1 MIKNY
6 LEKVMVGESLTFDEA
21 YKIMHS
27 IMSGEENNSK
37 IASLLTAL
45 KIKGETS
52 EEVAGF
58 IKAMREKVINVKCD
72 NERVIDVCGTGGDGS
87 GTFNISTAVSFVV
100 AGAGVSVAKH
110 GNRSISSRS
119 GSSDVL
125 HELGVD
131 VQLNPELSEKAL
143 NEIGI
148 AFLFAPLYHPAMKH
162 VAPIRKELEFRSIFN
177 ILGPLTNPAGVKR
190 QLIGTFN
197 DETARLMSDAIK
209 LLEMQK
215 VAFVCTSNA
224 YDEITLTD
232 ITKVYEVNQDHSM
245 YFYSLTNDH
254 FGFPKITMDKL
265 QGGSAKENAEII
277 YNIFS
282 GKTNGAAYE
291 VVVANSAMAL
301 KTSGISNDLLECK
314 NIAEESIKS
323 GATLK
328 KLNELKEFGDK
339 YK

>member
-1 MIKNY
+1 MKEE
-6 LEKVMVGESLTFDEA
+6 LEKVIEGNNLSFDEA
-21 YKIMHS
+21 YEVMYS
-27 IMSGEENNSK
+27 IMSGNENNSK

-58 IKAMREKVINVKCD
+58 VKAMREKVVKIKCD
-72 NERVIDVCGTGGDGS
+72 SERVIDVCGTGGDGS

-100 AGAGVSVAKH
+100 AGSGVNVAKH

-131 VQLNPELSEKAL
+131 VQLSPDLSEKAL

-190 QLIGTFN
+190 QLIGTFSDN
-197 DETARLMSDAIK
+197 TARLMTDAIK

-215 VAFVCTSNA
+215 VVFLCTDNA
-224 YDEITLTD
+224 YDEITLTET
-232 ITKVYEVNQDHSM
+232 TKVYEVNHDHSM
-245 YFYSLTNDH
+245 YFYELSNH
-254 FGFPKITMDKL
+254 SFNFPKISIEQI

-277 YNIFS
+277 YDIFS
-282 GKTNGAAYE
+282 GNTTGPAYE
-291 VVVANSAMAL
+291 VVIANAAMAL
-301 KTSGISNDLLECK
+301 KTSEISGDLAECK
-314 NIAEESIKS
+314 KIAEESVKS

-328 KLNELKEFGDK
+328 KLNELKAFGEK

>member
-1 MIKNY
+1 MMKEQ
-6 LEKVMVGESLTFDEA
+6 LEKVIEGQGLSFDEA
-21 YKIMHS
+21 YNIMYS
-27 IMSGEENNSK
+27 VMSGNENNSQ

-58 IKAMREKVINVKCD
+58 VKAMREKVIKIKCD
-72 NERVIDVCGTGGDGS
+72 DENTIDVCGTGGDGS

-100 AGAGVSVAKH
+100 AGAGVKVAKH
-110 GNRSISSRS
+110 GNRSISSKS

-131 VQLNPELSEKAL
+131 VQLDPKHSETAL

-190 QLIGTFN
+190 QLIGTFS
-197 DETARLMSDAIK
+197 DATAQLMSEAIK
-209 LLEMQK
+209 LLEMKK
-215 VAFVCTSNA
+215 VAFLCTNNA
-224 YDEITLTD
+224 YDEITLTHP
-232 ITKVYEVNQDHSM
+232 TKVYEVNDDHSM
-245 YFYSLTNDH
+245 YSYQLTNDK
-254 FGFPKITMDKL
+254 FQFPKINLDQI
-265 QGGSAKENAEII
+265 QGSSAKENAQII
-277 YNIFS
+277 HDVFS
-282 GKTNGAAYE
+282 GKYKGAPYE
-291 VVVANSAMAL
+291 VVIANAAMAI
-301 KTSGISNDLLECK
+301 KTSGLSDDIIECK
-314 NIAEESIKS
+314 KIAEESIDS

-328 KLNELKEFGDK
+328 KLNELKEFGEK
-339 YK
+339 QK

>member
-1 MIKNY
+1 MKEQ
-6 LEKVMVGESLTFDEA
+6 LEKVIEGQSLDFNEA
-21 YKIMHS
+21 YQVMYS
-27 IMSGEENNSK
+27 IMSGNENNSK

-52 EEVAGF
+52 DEVAGF
-58 IKAMREKVINVKCD
+58 VKAMREKVINIKC
-72 NERVIDVCGTGGDGS
+72 NKERVIDVCGTGGDGS

-110 GNRSISSRS
+110 GNRSISSKS

-131 VQLNPELSEKAL
+131 VKLSPEMSERAL

-177 ILGPLTNPAGVKR
+177 ILGPLTNPAGVKH
-190 QLIGTFN
+190 QIIGTFSDN
-197 DETARLMSDAIK
+197 TAKLMAEAIK
-209 LLEMQK
+209 LLNMEK
-215 VAFVCTSNA
+215 VAFLCTNNSF
-224 YDEITLTD
+224 DEITLTD
-232 ITKVYEVNQDHSM
+232 TTKVYEVNNDHSM
-245 YFYSLTNDH
+245 YSYSLTHEN
-254 FGFPKITMDKL
+254 FGYPKIKL
-265 QGGSAKENAEII
+265 EQLKGGSAIENAEII
-277 YNIFS
+277 HDIFI
-282 GKTNGAAYE
+282 GKTTGPAYE
-291 VVVANSAMAL
+291 VVVANAAMAL
-301 KTSGISNDLLECK
+301 KTSGISDDLDECK

-339 YK
+339 NK

>member
-1 MIKNY
+1 MKEQ
-6 LEKVMVGESLTFDEA
+6 LEKVIAGQSLTFNEA
-21 YKIMHS
+21 YEVMYS
-27 IMSGEENNSK
+27 IMSGNENNSK

-52 EEVAGF
+52 DEVAGF
-58 IKAMREKVINVKCD
+58 VKAMREKVVNIKCE

-110 GNRSISSRS
+110 GNRSISSKS

-125 HELGVD
+125 HELGVN
-131 VQLNPELSEKAL
+131 VQLDPKLSEKAL

-177 ILGPLTNPAGVKR
+177 ILGPLTNPAKVKR
-190 QLIGTFN
+190 QLIGTFS
-197 DETARLMSDAIK
+197 DETAKLMSEAIK
-209 LLEMQK
+209 LLEMEK
-215 VAFVCTSNA
+215 VTFLCTNNQF
-224 YDEITLTD
+224 DEITLTD
-232 ITKVYEVNQDHSM
+232 TTKVFEVNQDHSM
-245 YFYSLTNDH
+245 YFYSLTNEN
-254 FGFPKITMDKL
+254 FGFPKISL
-265 QGGSAKENAEII
+265 ERIQGGSAKENAEII
-277 YNIFS
+277 YDIFIDKHE
-282 GKTNGAAYE
+282 GPAYE
-291 VVVANSAMAL
+291 VVIANAAMAL
-301 KTSGISNDLLECK
+301 KTSGISDDLNECK

-328 KLNELKEFGDK
+328 KLNELKEFGEK

>member
-1 MIKNY
+1 MKEQ
-6 LEKVMVGESLTFDEA
+6 LEKVINGESLTFDEA
-21 YKIMHS
+21 YNVMYS
-27 IMSGEENNSK
+27 IMSGNENNSK

-45 KIKGETS
+45 KIKGETAD
-52 EEVAGF
+52 EVAGF
-58 IKAMREKVINVKCD
+58 VKAMREKVVNIKCD

-100 AGAGVSVAKH
+100 AGAGVNVAKH
-110 GNRSISSRS
+110 GNRSISSKS

-125 HELGVD
+125 NELGVD

-190 QLIGTFN
+190 QLIGTFS
-197 DETARLMSDAIK
+197 DKTARLMSEAIK
-209 LLEMQK
+209 LLEMEK
-215 VAFVCTSNA
+215 VTFLCTKNS

-232 ITKVYEVNQDHSM
+232 TTKVYEVNKDHSM
-245 YFYSLTNDH
+245 YYYSLTNEN
-254 FGFPKITMDKL
+254 FGFPKITL
-265 QGGSAKENAEII
+265 ENIQGGNAKENAEII
-277 YNIFS
+277 YDIFS
-282 GKTNGAAYE
+282 NNNIGPAYDVVIANAAL
-291 VVVANSAMAL
+291 AL
-301 KTSGISNDLLECK
+301 KTSGISDNLLECK
-314 NIAEESIKS
+314 QFAEESIKS
-323 GATLK
+323 GSTLN
-328 KLNELKEFGDK
+328 KLNELKEFGEK

>member
-1 MIKNY
+1 MKVQ
-6 LEKVMVGESLTFDEA
+6 LEKVIEGHSLTFDEA
-21 YKIMHS
+21 YEVMYS
-27 IMSGEENNSK
+27 IMSGNENNSK

-45 KIKGETS
+45 KIKGESS

-58 IKAMREKVINVKCD
+58 VKAMREKVVNIKCQ

-110 GNRSISSRS
+110 GNRSISSKS

-131 VQLNPELSEKAL
+131 VQLNPEVSEKAL

-190 QLIGTFN
+190 QLIGTYSDN
-197 DETARLMSDAIK
+197 TARLMSEAIK

-215 VAFVCTSNA
+215 VAFLCTNNA
-224 YDEITLTD
+224 YDEITLTE
-232 ITKVYEVNQDHSM
+232 TTNVYEVSHDHSM
-245 YFYSLTNDH
+245 YFYSLTNEN
-254 FGFPKITMDKL
+254 FGFPKITLDQL
-265 QGGSAKENAEII
+265 LGGSAKENAQII
-277 YNIFS
+277 YDIFS
-282 GKTNGAAYE
+282 GKTTGPAYE
-291 VVVANSAMAL
+291 VVLANAAMAL
-301 KTSGISNDLLECK
+301 KTSSISDDLNEC
-314 NIAEESIKS
+314 IHLAEESIKS

-328 KLNELKEFGDK
+328 KLNELKEFGEK
-339 YK
+339 HK

>member
-1 MIKNY
+1 MKQE
-6 LEKVMVGESLTFDEA
+6 LEKVIEGNHLSFDEA
-21 YKIMHS
+21 YKVMYS

-45 KIKGETS
+45 KIKGETH

-58 IKAMREKVINVKCD
+58 VKAMREKVIKINCED
-72 NERVIDVCGTGGDGS
+72 EDAIDVCGTGGDGS
-87 GTFNISTAVSFVV
+87 GTFNISTAVAFVA

-110 GNRSISSRS
+110 GNRSISSKS

-131 VQLNPELSEKAL
+131 VQLSPELSEKAL

-177 ILGPLTNPAGVKR
+177 ILGPLTNPAQTKR

-197 DETARLMSDAIK
+197 NDTAGLMAKAIK
-209 LLEMQK
+209 LLEMKQ
-215 VAFVCTSNA
+215 VTFLCTNDAF
-224 YDEITLTD
+224 DEITLTD
-232 ITKVYEVNQDHSM
+232 TTNVIDIKSDNSMLLYE
-245 YFYSLTNDH
+245 LTNDH
-254 FGFPKITMDKL
+254 FHFPSIELQDI

-277 YNIFS
+277 YKIFHD
-282 GKTNGAAYE
+282 KEKDAPYY
-291 VVVANSAMAL
+291 VVTANAAMAL
-301 KTSGISNDLLECK
+301 KAAGVSDDLQTCIEA
-314 NIAEESIKS
+314 AEESILS

-328 KLNELKEFGDK
+328 KLNELKEFGEK
-339 YK
+339 HK

>member
-1 MIKNY
+1 MKEQ
-6 LEKVMVGESLTFDEA
+6 LEKVIAGQSLTFDEA
-21 YKIMHS
+21 YEVMYS
-27 IMSGEENNSK
+27 IMSGNENNSK

-52 EEVAGF
+52 DEVAGF
-58 IKAMREKVINVKCD
+58 VKAMREKVINIKCE

-100 AGAGVSVAKH
+100 AGTGVSVAKH
-110 GNRSISSRS
+110 GNRSISSKS

-125 HELGVD
+125 HELGVN
-131 VQLNPELSEKAL
+131 VQLDPKLSEQAL

-190 QLIGTFN
+190 QIIGTFS
-197 DETARLMSDAIK
+197 DDTAKLMSEAIK
-209 LLEMQK
+209 LLDMQK
-215 VAFVCTSNA
+215 VSFLCTGNRF
-224 YDEITLTD
+224 DEITLTD
-232 ITKVYEVNQDHSM
+232 TTKVYEVNNDHSM
-245 YFYSLTNDH
+245 YYYSISNEN
-254 FGFPKITMDKL
+254 FGFPKIEL
-265 QGGSAKENAEII
+265 NQIQGGSAKENAEII

-282 GKTNGAAYE
+282 DKHEGPAFE
-291 VVVANSAMAL
+291 VVVANAAMAL
-301 KTSGISNDLLECK
+301 KTSGISDDLSDCK
-314 NIAEESIKS
+314 IIAEESIRS

-328 KLNELKEFGDK
+328 KLNELKKFGEK
-339 YK
+339 Y

>member
-1 MIKNY
+1 
-6 LEKVMVGESLTFDEA
+6 
-21 YKIMHS
+21 
-27 IMSGEENNSK
+27 MSGNENNSK

-58 IKAMREKVINVKCD
+58 VKAMREKVINIKCE

-100 AGAGVSVAKH
+100 AGAGVNVAKH
-110 GNRSISSRS
+110 GNRSISSKS

-190 QLIGTFN
+190 QMIGTFN
-197 DETARLMSDAIK
+197 DDTAKLMTDAIK
-209 LLEMQK
+209 LLEMEK
-215 VAFVCTSNA
+215 VAFLCTNNSF
-224 YDEITLTD
+224 DEITLTD
-232 ITKVYEVNQDHSM
+232 DNK
-245 YFYSLTNDH
+245 SL
-254 FGFPKITMDKL
+254 
-265 QGGSAKENAEII
+265 
-277 YNIFS
+277 
-282 GKTNGAAYE
+282 
-291 VVVANSAMAL
+291 
-301 KTSGISNDLLECK
+301 
-314 NIAEESIKS
+314 
-323 GATLK
+323 
-328 KLNELKEFGDK
+328 
-339 YK
+339 

>member
-1 MIKNY
+1 MKAE
-6 LEKVMVGESLTFDEA
+6 LEKVIDGHNLTFDEA
-21 YKIMHS
+21 YNVMYS
-27 IMSGEENNSK
+27 IMSGNENNSK

-58 IKAMREKVINVKCD
+58 VKAMREKVINIKCE

-110 GNRSISSRS
+110 GNRSISSKS

-131 VQLNPELSEKAL
+131 VQLNPELSQKAL

-197 DETARLMSDAIK
+197 DDVARLMTDAIR
-209 LLEMQK
+209 LLEMEK
-215 VAFVCTSNA
+215 VAFLCTSNRF
-224 YDEITLTD
+224 DEITLTD
-232 ITKVYEVNQDHSM
+232 TTKVYEVNHDHSM
-245 YFYSLTNDH
+245 YFYSLTNKD
-254 FGFPKITMDKL
+254 FGYPKATLEQL

-277 YNIFS
+277 YKVFS
-282 GKTNGAAYE
+282 GDTDGAAYE
-291 VVVANSAMAL
+291 VVVANAAMAL
-301 KTSGISNDLLECK
+301 KTSGISDDLSECK
-314 NIAEESIKS
+314 ILAEESIKS

-328 KLNELKEFGDK
+328 KLNELKEFGEK
-339 YK
+339 HK

>member
-1 MIKNY
+1 MKEE
-6 LEKVMVGESLTFDEA
+6 LDKVIAGQSLTFKEA
-21 YKIMHS
+21 YTVMYS
-27 IMSGEENNSK
+27 IMSGNENNSK

-58 IKAMREKVINVKCD
+58 VKAMREKVINIKCE

-100 AGAGVSVAKH
+100 AGAGVNVAKH
-110 GNRSISSRS
+110 GNRSISSKS

-131 VQLNPELSEKAL
+131 VQLNPELSERAL

-190 QLIGTFN
+190 QLIGTFS
-197 DETARLMSDAIK
+197 DDTARLMTDAIK
-209 LLEMQK
+209 LLEMEK
-215 VAFVCTSNA
+215 VTFLCTNNSF
-224 YDEITLTD
+224 DEITLTD
-232 ITKVYEVNQDHSM
+232 TTKVFEVNLDNSM
-245 YFYSLTNDH
+245 YFYSLTHEN
-254 FGFPKITMDKL
+254 FGFPKIEL
-265 QGGSAKENAEII
+265 SQIQGGSAKENAEII
-277 YNIFS
+277 YKIFT
-282 GKTNGAAYE
+282 GKNEGPAYE
-291 VVVANSAMAL
+291 VVIANASMAL
-301 KTSGISNDLLECK
+301 KTSGISNDLTECK
-314 NIAEESIKS
+314 QIAENSIKS

>member
-1 MIKNY
+1 MKAE
-6 LEKVMVGESLTFDEA
+6 LEKVIEGQNLTFDEA
-21 YKIMHS
+21 YEVMYS
-27 IMSGEENNSK
+27 IMSGNENNSK
-37 IASLLTAL
+37 IASMLTAL

-58 IKAMREKVINVKCD
+58 VKAMREKVIKIKCEK
-72 NERVIDVCGTGGDGS
+72 ERVIDVCGTGGDGS

-110 GNRSISSRS
+110 GNRSISSKS

-177 ILGPLTNPAGVKR
+177 ILGPLTNPAGVKH

-197 DETARLMSDAIK
+197 DDVARLMTDAIR
-209 LLEMQK
+209 LLEMEK
-215 VAFVCTSNA
+215 VAFLCTSNR

-232 ITKVYEVNQDHSM
+232 ITKVFEVNHDNSM
-245 YFYSLTNDH
+245 YFYTLTNEN
-254 FGFPKITMDKL
+254 FGFPKATLEKL

-277 YNIFS
+277 YKVFS
-282 GKTNGAAYE
+282 GETNGAAYE
-291 VVVANSAMAL
+291 VVIANAAMAL
-301 KTSGISNDLLECK
+301 KTSGLSVDLLECK
-314 NIAEESIKS
+314 QIAEGSIKS

-328 KLNELKEFGDK
+328 KLNELKEFGEK
-339 YK
+339 HK

>member
-1 MIKNY
+1 
-6 LEKVMVGESLTFDEA
+6 
-21 YKIMHS
+21 
-27 IMSGEENNSK
+27 MSGNENNSK

-58 IKAMREKVINVKCD
+58 VKAMREKVIYIRCEK
-72 NERVIDVCGTGGDGS
+72 ERVIDVCGTGGDGS

-100 AGAGVSVAKH
+100 AGAGVNVAKH
-110 GNRSISSRS
+110 GNRSISSKS

-190 QLIGTFN
+190 QLIGTFS
-197 DETARLMSDAIK
+197 DKTAQLMSEAIK
-209 LLEMQK
+209 LLEMEK
-215 VAFVCTSNA
+215 VTFLCTKNS

-232 ITKVYEVNQDHSM
+232 STKVYEVNQDHSM
-245 YFYSLTNDH
+245 YYYSLTNEN
-254 FGFPKITMDKL
+254 FGFPKITL
-265 QGGSAKENAEII
+265 ENIQGGNAKENAEII
-277 YNIFS
+277 YDIFS
-282 GKTNGAAYE
+282 NKNIGPAYDVVIANAAL
-291 VVVANSAMAL
+291 AL
-301 KTSGISNDLLECK
+301 KTSGISDNLLECK
-314 NIAEESIKS
+314 QIAEESIKS
-323 GATLK
+323 GATLN
-328 KLNELKEFGDK
+328 KLNELKEFGEK

>member
-1 MIKNY
+1 MKEE
-6 LEKVMVGESLTFDEA
+6 LDKVIAGQSLTFTEA
-21 YKIMHS
+21 YTVMYS
-27 IMSGEENNSK
+27 IMSGNENNSK

-58 IKAMREKVINVKCD
+58 VKAMREKVINIKCE

-100 AGAGVSVAKH
+100 AGAGVNVAKH
-110 GNRSISSRS
+110 GNRSISSKS

-131 VQLNPELSEKAL
+131 VQLNPELSERAL

-190 QLIGTFN
+190 QLIGTFS
-197 DETARLMSDAIK
+197 DDTARLMTDAIK
-209 LLEMQK
+209 LLEMEK
-215 VAFVCTSNA
+215 VTFLCTNNSF
-224 YDEITLTD
+224 DEITLTD
-232 ITKVYEVNQDHSM
+232 TTKVFEVNLDNSM
-245 YFYSLTNDH
+245 YFYSLTHEN
-254 FGFPKITMDKL
+254 FGFPKIEL
-265 QGGSAKENAEII
+265 SQIQGGSAKENAEII
-277 YNIFS
+277 YKIFT
-282 GKTNGAAYE
+282 GKNEGPAYE
-291 VVVANSAMAL
+291 VVIANASMAL
-301 KTSGISNDLLECK
+301 KTSGISNDLIECK
-314 NIAEESIKS
+314 QIAENSIKS

>member
-1 MIKNY
+1 MKAE
-6 LEKVMVGESLTFDEA
+6 LEKVIEGHNLTFDEA
-21 YKIMHS
+21 YEVMYS
-27 IMSGEENNSK
+27 IMSGNENNSK

-45 KIKGETS
+45 KMKGETS

-58 IKAMREKVINVKCD
+58 VKAMREKVIKIKCE

-197 DETARLMSDAIK
+197 DDVARLMTDAIR
-209 LLEMQK
+209 LLEMEK
-215 VAFVCTSNA
+215 VAFLCTSNR

-232 ITKVYEVNQDHSM
+232 ITKVYEVNHDHSM
-245 YFYSLTNDH
+245 YFYSLTNEN
-254 FGFPKITMDKL
+254 FGYPKATLEQL

-277 YNIFS
+277 YKVFT
-282 GKTNGAAYE
+282 GETDGAAYE
-291 VVVANSAMAL
+291 VVVANAAMAL
-301 KTSGISNDLLECK
+301 KTSGISDDLAECK
-314 NIAEESIKS
+314 NLAEESIKS
-323 GATLK
+323 GATLR
-328 KLNELKEFGDK
+328 KLKELKEFGEK
-339 YK
+339 HK

>member
-1 MIKNY
+1 MKAE
-6 LEKVMVGESLTFDEA
+6 LEKVIEGHNLTFEEA
-21 YKIMHS
+21 YEVMYS
-27 IMSGEENNSK
+27 IMSGNENNSK

-58 IKAMREKVINVKCD
+58 VKAMREKVIKIKCE

-131 VQLNPELSEKAL
+131 VQLIPELSEKAL

-197 DETARLMSDAIK
+197 DDTARLMTDAIR
-209 LLEMQK
+209 LLEMDK
-215 VAFVCTSNA
+215 VAFLCTSNR

-232 ITKVYEVNQDHSM
+232 ITKVYEVNHDHSM
-245 YFYSLTNDH
+245 YFYSLTNDN
-254 FGFPKITMDKL
+254 FGYPQATLEQL

-277 YNIFS
+277 YKVFS
-282 GKTNGAAYE
+282 GETDGAAYE
-291 VVVANSAMAL
+291 VVVANAAMAL
-301 KTSGISNDLLECK
+301 KTSGISDDLAECK
-314 NIAEESIKS
+314 NLAEESIKS

-328 KLNELKEFGDK
+328 KLNELKEFGEK
-339 YK
+339 HK

>member
-1 MIKNY
+1 MKEE
-6 LEKVMVGESLTFDEA
+6 LDKVIAGQSLTFKEA
-21 YKIMHS
+21 YTVMYS
-27 IMSGEENNSK
+27 IMSGNENNSK

-58 IKAMREKVINVKCD
+58 VKAMREKVINIKCE

-100 AGAGVSVAKH
+100 AGAGVNVAKH
-110 GNRSISSRS
+110 GNRSISSKS

-131 VQLNPELSEKAL
+131 VQLNPELSERAL

-190 QLIGTFN
+190 QLIGTFS
-197 DETARLMSDAIK
+197 DDTARLMTDAIK
-209 LLEMQK
+209 LLEMEK
-215 VAFVCTSNA
+215 VTFLCTNNSF
-224 YDEITLTD
+224 DEITLTD
-232 ITKVYEVNQDHSM
+232 TTKVFEVNLDNSM
-245 YFYSLTNDH
+245 YFYSLTHEN
-254 FGFPKITMDKL
+254 FGFPKIEL
-265 QGGSAKENAEII
+265 SQIQGGSAKENAEII
-277 YNIFS
+277 FKIFT
-282 GKTNGAAYE
+282 GKNEGPAYE
-291 VVVANSAMAL
+291 VVIANASMAL
-301 KTSGISNDLLECK
+301 KTSGISNDLTECK
-314 NIAEESIKS
+314 QIAENSIKS

>member
-1 MIKNY
+1 MKAE
-6 LEKVMVGESLTFDEA
+6 LEKVIEGHNLTFDEA
-21 YKIMHS
+21 YEVMYS
-27 IMSGEENNSK
+27 IMSGNENNSK

-58 IKAMREKVINVKCD
+58 VKAMREKVIKIKCE

-110 GNRSISSRS
+110 GNRSISSKS

-197 DETARLMSDAIK
+197 DDVARLMTDAIR
-209 LLEMQK
+209 LLEMEK
-215 VAFVCTSNA
+215 VAFLCTSNQ

-232 ITKVYEVNQDHSM
+232 ITKVYEVNHDHSM
-245 YFYSLTNDH
+245 YFYSLTNDS
-254 FGFPKITMDKL
+254 FGYPKATLEQL

-277 YNIFS
+277 YKVFT
-282 GKTNGAAYE
+282 GETDGAAYE
-291 VVVANSAMAL
+291 VVAANAAMAL
-301 KTSGISNDLLECK
+301 KTAGVSDDLIECK
-314 NIAEESIKS
+314 EIAEESIKS
-323 GATLK
+323 GATMRKLK
-328 KLNELKEFGDK
+328 ELKEFGEK
-339 YK
+339 HK

>member
-1 MIKNY
+1 MKEQ
-6 LEKVMVGESLTFDEA
+6 LEKVIAGHSLNFNEA
-21 YKIMHS
+21 YEVMYS
-27 IMSGEENNSK
+27 IMSGNENNSK

-58 IKAMREKVINVKCD
+58 VKAMREKVIKINCESNKT
-72 NERVIDVCGTGGDGS
+72 IDVCGTGGDGS

-100 AGAGVSVAKH
+100 AGAGINVAKH
-110 GNRSISSRS
+110 GNRSISSNS

-131 VQLNPELSEKAL
+131 VQLDPKMSEKAL

-190 QLIGTFN
+190 QLIGTFS
-197 DETARLMSDAIK
+197 DDTARLMSEAIK
-209 LLEMQK
+209 LLEMEK
-215 VAFVCTSNA
+215 VTFVCTDNRF
-224 YDEITLTD
+224 DEITLTHP
-232 ITKVYEVNQDHSM
+232 TKVFEVNRDHSM
-245 YFYSLTNDH
+245 YLYSLTNQN
-254 FGFPKITMDKL
+254 FGFPNIEL
-265 QGGSAKENAEII
+265 GQIQGGSAKENAEII
-277 YNIFS
+277 YEIFS
-282 GKTNGAAYE
+282 DKYEGPAYE
-291 VVVANSAMAL
+291 VVVANAALAL
-301 KTSGISNDLLECK
+301 KTSGISDDIDECK
-314 NIAEESIKS
+314 KIAEESIKS
-323 GATLK
+323 GATLN
-328 KLNELKEFGDK
+328 KLNELKNFGEK

>member
-1 MIKNY
+1 MKEELN
-6 LEKVMVGESLTFDEA
+6 KVIAGQSLTFDEA
-21 YKIMHS
+21 YRVMYS
-27 IMSGEENNSK
+27 IMSGNENNSK

-58 IKAMREKVINVKCD
+58 VKAMREKVINIKCERD
-72 NERVIDVCGTGGDGS
+72 RVIDVCGTGGDGS

-110 GNRSISSRS
+110 GNRSISSKS

-131 VQLNPELSEKAL
+131 VQLDPKQSERAL

-190 QLIGTFN
+190 QLIGTFSDN
-197 DETARLMSDAIK
+197 TARIMSDAIK
-209 LLEMQK
+209 YLEMEK
-215 VAFVCTSNA
+215 VAFVCTNNSF
-224 YDEITLTD
+224 DEITLSD
-232 ITKVYEVNQDHSM
+232 STKVYEVNDGKLMQS
-245 YFYSLTNDH
+245 YSLSNKE
-254 FGFPKITMDKL
+254 FGFPKIKL
-265 QGGSAKENAEII
+265 NEIQGGSAKENAKII
-277 YNIFS
+277 YDIFS
-282 GKTNGAAYE
+282 GKTTGPAFE
-291 VVVANSAMAL
+291 VVVANAAMAL
-301 KTSGISNDLLECK
+301 KIYGLSDDLTECK
-314 NIAEESIKS
+314 NLAEESLKS

-328 KLNELKEFGDK
+328 KLNELKQFGGK
-339 YK
+339 

>member
-1 MIKNY
+1 MKEQ
-6 LEKVMVGESLTFDEA
+6 LEKVIEGHDLNFNEA
-21 YKIMHS
+21 YDVMYS
-27 IMSGEENNSK
+27 VMSGNENNSK

-58 IKAMREKVINVKCD
+58 IKAMREKVISIKCE

-100 AGAGVSVAKH
+100 AGAGVNVAKH
-110 GNRSISSRS
+110 GNRSISSKS

-131 VQLNPELSEKAL
+131 VQLNPESSEKAL

-190 QLIGTFN
+190 QLIGTFS
-197 DETARLMSDAIK
+197 DDTARLMTDAIK
-209 LLEMQK
+209 LLEMKK
-215 VAFVCTSNA
+215 VAFLCTGNA

-232 ITKVYEVNQDHSM
+232 TTKVFEVNHDHSM
-245 YFYSLTNDH
+245 YFYSLTNKD
-254 FGFPKITMDKL
+254 FDFPKISIDQI

-277 YNIFS
+277 YDIFS
-282 GKTNGAAYE
+282 GNSEGPTYE
-291 VVVANSAMAL
+291 VVVANAAMAL
-301 KTSGISNDLLECK
+301 KTSEISDNLAECR

-323 GATLK
+323 GATLQ
-328 KLNELKEFGDK
+328 KLKELKEFGER

>member
-1 MIKNY
+1 MKEQ
-6 LEKVMVGESLTFDEA
+6 LEKVISGQSLTFNEA
-21 YKIMHS
+21 YEVMYS
-27 IMSGEENNSK
+27 IMSGNENNSK

-58 IKAMREKVINVKCD
+58 VKAMREKVINIKCE

-110 GNRSISSRS
+110 GNRSISSKS

-125 HELGVD
+125 HELGVN
-131 VQLNPELSEKAL
+131 VQLDPKLSEKAL

-190 QLIGTFN
+190 QIIGTFS
-197 DETARLMSDAIK
+197 DDTAKLMSEAIK

-215 VAFVCTSNA
+215 VSFLCTGNRF
-224 YDEITLTD
+224 DEITLTD
-232 ITKVYEVNQDHSM
+232 TTKVYEVNSDHSM
-245 YFYSLTNDH
+245 YYYSLSNKN
-254 FGFPKITMDKL
+254 FGFPKIELDQI

-277 YNIFS
+277 YDIFTDKHE
-282 GKTNGAAYE
+282 GPAYE
-291 VVVANSAMAL
+291 VVVANAAMAL
-301 KTSGISNDLLECK
+301 KTSGISDDLGDCK
-314 NIAEESIKS
+314 KIAEDSIRS